1 MVIISILNA
10 NIIIVLIINV
20 SILNVNVI
28 IIVLSE
34 PRRSYLL

>member
-1 MVIISILNA
+1 MVTISILNA
-10 NIIIVLIINV
+10 NIIIVLSINV

-34 PRRSYLL
+34 PRRSCLL